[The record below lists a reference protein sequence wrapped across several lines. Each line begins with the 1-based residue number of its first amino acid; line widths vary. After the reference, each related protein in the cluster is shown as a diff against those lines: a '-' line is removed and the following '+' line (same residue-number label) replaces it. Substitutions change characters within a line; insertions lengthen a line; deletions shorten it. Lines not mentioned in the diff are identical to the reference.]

1 MDKFKYFNKVMFNF
15 KVMNLKKNN
24 YLLVA
29 KFGKNNRYKLWEDL
43 MK

>member
-29 KFGKNNRYKLWEDL
+29 KFGKNNRKKSWKGL